1 LLVFS
6 ILLFAVILTP
16 AYAQTADHVV
26 INEIDINPLGDD
38 SASISEWVELY
49 NPTDSDV
56 DLGGWSVASTTILKK
71 TMTIPSGIVI
81 EPGQFLTY
89 SYQPV
94 WFTDVNESV
103 ELRDENN
110 VIVDKTPT
118 VSDIQ
123 NDFSSWQRIY
133 DGYDSDSSDGWKFAT
148 ATAGKSNGK
157 LIETQESES
166 VSITVNSEK
175 ESYLFGD
182 VAVIYGSVSE
192 EVFILKPF
200 FQPQQIEITI
210 AGPNFNKIITMY
222 PDLNLNYKTTLSLH
236 QVLGVNE
243 GNYDVSVSY
252 ADAIDSTNFSVG
264 YEVIEKEIKEEGT
277 LVIATDSSQYLP
289 GQWVTILAS
298 GTEIIPFQG
307 MKFTVTDNASNV
319 ITEGNIFPN
328 SSDDF
333 ETRIFI
339 TTVNP
344 GYGTYTIYA
353 EYFDRSA
360 TTTFEVVED
369 FKEDVPISLWTDK
382 AAYSLADVVNISGRL
397 NQVFVGTLDL
407 EILQTKQSSL
417 TSDFSLGSDA
427 GFKIIDGLTVQGDG
441 SFTYSFTIPDH
452 PNRLGDYR
460 IHVSQDVGTAT
471 IVIHAVKNPEEFVAS
486 TEPLTVFSDKEEYEI
501 GDEMIISGFVKDPFS
516 NSSYLTG
523 SSVNI
528 SISHEDGTPLE
539 IVALPSGSK
548 TRLNDGVVVAYDFTA
563 IPETSGTYSLKLDL
577 SRTVFTAG
585 NYVIKSQYLDHTISK
600 SFTIMDPI
608 DLTDGAIISLDKE
621 VYGLGEIVLLTG
633 AVPPTGDNSIDISVT
648 KPDGSVSKSGAL
660 VDSQRF
666 SWSWTTPISEITQN
680 IKTDDGRDVVKSN
693 LGIYKIRVATASES
707 QDLFFKV
714 SEDPENDSLSK
725 TPLFVSTEKSLYKA
739 GEKLKVIGNVLERE
753 RGDEGLVVPDRVH
766 IQVLDGIFPY
776 KQIHESSVYPTQGGQ
791 FVSLFELPA
800 TVFSEGTY

>member
-1 LLVFS
+1 
-6 ILLFAVILTP
+6 
-16 AYAQTADHVV
+16 
-26 INEIDINPLGDD
+26 
-38 SASISEWVELY
+38 
-49 NPTDSDV
+49 
-56 DLGGWSVASTTILKK
+56 
-71 TMTIPSGIVI
+71 M
-81 EPGQFLTY
+81 
-89 SYQPV
+89 
-94 WFTDVNESV
+94 
-103 ELRDENN
+103 
-110 VIVDKTPT
+110 
-118 VSDIQ
+118 
-123 NDFSSWQRIY
+123 
-133 DGYDSDSSDGWKFAT
+133 
-148 ATAGKSNGK
+148 
-157 LIETQESES
+157 
-166 VSITVNSEK
+166 
-175 ESYLFGD
+175 
-182 VAVIYGSVSE
+182 
-192 EVFILKPF
+192 
-200 FQPQQIEITI
+200 
-210 AGPNFNKIITMY
+210 
-222 PDLNLNYKTTLSLH
+222 
-236 QVLGVNE
+236 GVNE

-252 ADAIDSTNFSVG
+252 ADATDSTNFSVG

-369 FKEDVPISLWTDK
+369 FKEDGPISLWTDK

-585 NYVIKSQYLDHTISK
+585 NYVIKSQYLDHKISK

-680 IKTDDGRDVVKSN
+680 IKTDDGRDVIKSN

-753 RGDEGLVVPDRVH
+753 RGQHHGHRR
-766 IQVLDGIFPY
+766 
-776 KQIHESSVYPTQGGQ
+776 
-791 FVSLFELPA
+791 SLAPA
-800 TVFSEGTY
+800 